1 MKKTPALILTAAVLA
16 VLAAY
21 AAFRAAKTPVEEAI
35 EPLTIGAEVD
45 DFMLIDAREKQPA
58 SLGDYGKAAAFALI
72 FIGVECEAS
81 NAYMSRL
88 SELHQAYQEKGVQ
101 FLAVNSN
108 EEEMFS
114 AVEAHAEAR
123 QLPFPV
129 LKDTNNA
136 LADQLKAVATPEV
149 FLLEPVRHPPR
160 HEAETSGETTYI
172 LRYSGAVDDS
182 EDPKKAANHFLKE
195 ALDALLS
202 GEAVVQKR
210 VKPKGS
216 PIDRVDKDA
225 KPKATP

>member
-1 MKKTPALILTAAVLA
+1 MKKTLALILTAAVLA
-16 VLAAY
+16 ALAAY

-45 DFMLIDAREKQPA
+45 DFMLIDAREKQPV
-58 SLGDYGKAAAFALI
+58 SLGDYEEAAAFALI

-88 SELHQAYQEKGVQ
+88 SELHQAYKEKGVQ

-123 QLPFPV
+123 QLPFPA
-129 LKDTNNA
+129 LKDTNNT
-136 LADQLKAVATPEV
+136 LADQMKAIMTPEV

-210 VKPKGS
+210 VKPKGT
-216 PIDRVDKDA
+216 PIDRVEKDA